1 MGIYSSSLSYSD
13 GLSKAQLHEKVD
25 SPLDVQVG
33 GSSHGITEYVY
44 RLHASRLKVLIA
56 ASKKHSIDRKA
67 ADLEALRI
75 IEKYS
80 YCEDSTKP
88 HDEEISMPIRERI
101 WLVLADIVE
110 GLAWCRREQSYFHRS
125 LYRHTQALLWAP
137 IFNDPDGAVEEG
149 SVASV
154 SAAKS
159 YKIRGLN
166 SSSCAQSA
174 EVIISSLF
182 DKKR

>member
-1 MGIYSSSLSYSD
+1 M
-13 GLSKAQLHEKVD
+13 
-25 SPLDVQVG
+25 
-33 GSSHGITEYVY
+33 
-44 RLHASRLKVLIA
+44 LIA
-56 ASKKHSIDRKA
+56 ASKKNSIDRKA
-67 ADLEALRI
+67 ADLETLRI

-80 YCEDSTKP
+80 FGDFTESN
-88 HDEEISMPIRERI
+88 DETVSMPIRERL

-110 GLAWCRREQSYFHRS
+110 GLAWCRRKQGYFHRS

-137 IFNDPDGAVEEG
+137 IIVDPDGDVGEG
-149 SVASV
+149 SIASV

-182 DKKR
+182 EKKQ